1 MKKAFRII
9 LPILLVLAI
18 LFCMVWYLFE
28 YDQEFTRDVLLSA
41 ARRNERKGNQSV
53 AAWLYNLA
61 YDQTADNDAVA
72 IELAQQYINSGN
84 YTKAEFILS
93 KAIADGG
100 GTELYVALSKTFVE
114 QDKLLDAVNLLS
126 GVTVPQIKAELDQLR
141 PAAPVANPTPGFYNQ
156 YIPVTVSAETGKL
169 YVTVDG
175 TYPSLSEDLYA
186 DAITL
191 GDGENTIY
199 ALAVGDD
206 GLVSP
211 LSIFGYTIGGV
222 VEPVKFADKEME
234 KAIRQTLEVSD
245 TAVLMTNDL
254 WDIRSFQV
262 PEGAEDL
269 SDLKHMIYIEELT
282 ISSGPADQL
291 SVLSGLTQLKTLS
304 ITKTSV
310 STEELAVIGNLPA
323 LQELKLSGCGL
334 SVIDNLSGLVAL
346 TDLDLSDNT
355 VRNLT
360 ALSGMTELE
369 ELHLQHNAIE
379 DLSSLS
385 SLTKLQVL
393 DISHNSVSSLSPLAG
408 LTKLT
413 VLNAATNKLT
423 SLEGVA
429 GLTDLLMLNVGY
441 NALAKI
447 DSLEGCLKLQ
457 ELDISNNKLTD
468 ISVLSKH
475 MDLAKLDFSYNQVS
489 SLPAFDKSCD
499 LVAITGA
506 HNSLTSLDRLS
517 GLKNLNDVYMDYNE
531 ELSSIESLKE
541 CPVLIQVNVY
551 GTKVTEVKML
561 TDLSVIVNY
570 NPVQEED

>member
-41 ARRNERKGNQSV
+41 ARRNERKGHQTI
-53 AAWLYNLA
+53 AAWLYNMA
-61 YDQTADNDAVA
+61 YNQTADNDAVA
-72 IELAQQYINSGN
+72 IELAQQYIGSGN

-93 KAIADGG
+93 NAIADGG
-100 GTELYVALSKTFVE
+100 GAELYVALSKTFVE

-126 GVTVPQIKAELDQLR
+126 GVTIPQIKSELDQLR
-141 PAAPVANPTPGFYNQ
+141 PAAPVASPTPGFYNQ
-156 YIPVTVSAETGKL
+156 YIPVTISAETGKL

-175 TYPSLSEDLYA
+175 IYPSLSEDLYS

-191 GDGENTIY
+191 VDGENTIY
-199 ALAVGDD
+199 ALVVGDD

-211 LSIFGYTIGGV
+211 LSIFGYTVGGV
-222 VEPVKFADKEME
+222 VEPVEFADMEME
-234 KAIRQTLEVSD
+234 KAIRKTLEVSD
-245 TAVLMTNDL
+245 GTVLMTNDL
-254 WDIRSFQV
+254 WRIRSFQV
-262 PEGAEDL
+262 PEGVKDL

-282 ISSGPADQL
+282 LSSAPADQL
-291 SVLSGLTQLKTLS
+291 AILEELDQLQKLS
-304 ITKTSV
+304 ITKTRISA
-310 STEELAVIGNLPA
+310 EELAVISKLPA
-323 LQELKLSGCGL
+323 LNNLKLSGCGL
-334 SVIDNLSGLVAL
+334 SGIQELSGLTGL
-346 TDLDLSDNT
+346 TALDLSDNT
-355 VRNLT
+355 IRNL
-360 ALSGMTELE
+360 APLSGMTQLE

-379 DLSSLS
+379 DLTSLS

-393 DISHNSVSSLSPLAG
+393 DISHNSVPSLSPLAT
-408 LTKLT
+408 LTNLT

-423 SLEGVA
+423 SLEGVED
-429 GLTDLLMLNVGY
+429 LHSLLMLNAGY
-441 NALAKI
+441 NTITQI
-447 DSLEGCLKLQ
+447 DPLEGCLKLQ
-457 ELDISNNKLTD
+457 ELDISNNQLTD
-468 ISVLSKH
+468 ISILDEH
-475 MDLAKLDFSYNQVS
+475 MDLLKLDFSYNQVS

-499 LVAITGA
+499 LVTVNGA
-506 HNSLTSLDRLS
+506 HNVLTSLDSLS

-531 ELSSIESLKE
+531 EISSIASLKD